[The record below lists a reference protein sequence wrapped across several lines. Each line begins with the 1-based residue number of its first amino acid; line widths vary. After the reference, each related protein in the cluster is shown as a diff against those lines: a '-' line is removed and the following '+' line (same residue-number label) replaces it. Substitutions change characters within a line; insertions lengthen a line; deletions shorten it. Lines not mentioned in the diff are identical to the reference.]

1 MFALVVYPAYILYR
15 IRRSIVNNFA
25 LKKLIGG
32 MDKAE
37 TQNVEYKLSW
47 RDEYLKWICGFANAQ
62 GGRIFIGVNDFGDIV
77 GVGDYKRLMD
87 DIPNKAVNHL
97 GIVVDVNLHVQE
109 GKHYIE
115 IIVPVSNVPIAYH
128 GVYHYRSGST
138 KQELKGIALQNLLLK
153 KMGKKWE
160 DMPVE
165 HVTLKDLNEKTVQSF
180 IIKAIEKERIPSDAL
195 TIGME
200 LLLKNLGLIT
210 EQGQLTNA
218 AILLFGK
225 SLVSASVT
233 ASFKIGRF
241 GKSSHDLLFQD
252 IIETNIFEMA
262 DKVMET
268 LKAKHLIRP
277 ISYKGLERMEPLE
290 YPEAALREAILN
302 AVIHKDY
309 SSTYTFLR
317 VYDDRLHLWN
327 PGLLPEE
334 LTIEELKKDH
344 SSYPRNRNIAN
355 VFFKAGYIESWGRGT
370 NKIID
375 ACREADLPEPIIEE
389 EQGGFGIIFLKDIY
403 TEEYLTS
410 LGLGEHL
417 IKTLLFIKKN
427 GSITNAQYQSLFNV
441 SKRKSTNDLRY
452 LVNEYFVEKVGIR
465 GRGTYYR
472 LKLKR

>member
-1 MFALVVYPAYILYR
+1 M
-15 IRRSIVNNFA
+15 NNFA
-25 LKKLIGG
+25 LKKLIGE

-62 GGRIFIGVNDFGDIV
+62 GGKIFIGVNDYGEIA
-77 GVGDYKRLMD
+77 GVDDYKRLMD

-97 GIVVDVNLHVQE
+97 GIVVDVNLHVHE
-109 GKHYIE
+109 GMYYIE

-153 KMGKKWE
+153 KIGRKWE

-165 HVTLKDLNEKTVQSF
+165 NVTFKDLNENTIHAF
-180 IIKAIEKERIPSDAL
+180 FIKAIEKERIPSDAL
-195 TIGME
+195 TMGTE
-200 LLLKNLGLIT
+200 LLLRNLNLIT

-225 SLVSASVT
+225 SLVRASVT

-241 GKSSHDLLFQD
+241 GKSNHDLLFQD
-252 IIETNIFEMA
+252 IIETNIFDMA

-268 LKAKHLIRP
+268 LKAKYLIRP

-302 AVIHKDY
+302 AIIHKDY

-327 PGLLPEE
+327 PGVLPEE

-375 ACREADLPEPIIEE
+375 TCWEADLPEPMIEE
-389 EQGGFGIIFLKDIY
+389 EQGGISVTFLKDIY
-403 TEEYLTS
+403 TQEYLTG
-410 LGLGEHL
+410 LGLAEHF
-417 IKTLLFIKKN
+417 IETILFIKKN
-427 GSITNAQYQSLFNV
+427 GSISNAQYQSLFNV
-441 SKRKSTNDLRY
+441 SKRKSTNDLQY
-452 LVNEYFVEKVGIR
+452 LVTKNFVEKVGTR

-472 LKLKR
+472 LKIKR

>member
-1 MFALVVYPAYILYR
+1 M
-15 IRRSIVNNFA
+15 NNFA
-25 LKKLIGG
+25 LKKLIGE

-47 RDEYLKWICGFANAQ
+47 RDEYLKWVCGFANAQ
-62 GGRIFIGVNDFGDIV
+62 GGKFFIGVNDYGEIA
-77 GVGDYKRLMD
+77 GVEDYKRLMD

-109 GKHYIE
+109 GINYIE

-153 KMGKKWE
+153 KMGRKWE

-165 HVTLKDLNEKTVQSF
+165 NVRFKDLNENTIHAF
-180 IIKAIEKERIPSDAL
+180 FIKAIEKERIPSDAL
-195 TIGME
+195 TMGTE
-200 LLLKNLGLIT
+200 LLLRNLSLIS

-225 SLVSASVT
+225 SVVRASVT

-241 GKSSHDLLFQD
+241 GKSNHDLLFQD
-252 IIETNIFEMA
+252 IIETNIFDMA

-268 LKAKHLIRP
+268 LKAKYLIRP

-302 AVIHKDY
+302 AIIHKDY

-317 VYDDRLHLWN
+317 VYDDRLHIWN
-327 PGLLPEE
+327 PGILPEE
-334 LTIEELKKDH
+334 LTVEELKKDH

-375 ACREADLPEPIIEE
+375 ACREAGLPEPIIEE
-389 EQGGFGIIFLKDIY
+389 EQGGFSITFLKDIY
-403 TEEYLTS
+403 TEEYLAS
-410 LGLGEHL
+410 LGLEKPL
-417 IKTLLFIKKN
+417 IKTLLFIKEN
-427 GSITNAQYQSLFNV
+427 RRITNAQYQNLFNV
-441 SKRKSTNDLRY
+441 SKRKSTNDLQY
-452 LVNEYFVEKVGIR
+452 LVTENFIEKVGTR

-472 LKLKR
+472 LKIKR

>member
-1 MFALVVYPAYILYR
+1 
-15 IRRSIVNNFA
+15 
-25 LKKLIGG
+25 

-47 RDEYLKWICGFANAQ
+47 RDEYLKWVCGFANAQ
-62 GGRIFIGVNDFGDIV
+62 GGKIFIGVNDYGEIA
-77 GVGDYKRLMD
+77 GVDDYKRLMD

-97 GIVVDVNLHVQE
+97 GIVVDVNLHIQE
-109 GKHYIE
+109 GRYYIE

-153 KMGKKWE
+153 KMGRKWE

-165 HVTLKDLNEKTVQSF
+165 NLTFKDLNENTIHAF
-180 IIKAIEKERIPSDAL
+180 FIKAIEKERIPSDAL
-195 TIGME
+195 TMGTE
-200 LLLKNLGLIT
+200 LLLRNLNLIT

-225 SLVSASVT
+225 SLVRASVT

-241 GKSSHDLLFQD
+241 GKSNHDLLFQD
-252 IIETNIFEMA
+252 IIETNIFDMA

-268 LKAKHLIRP
+268 LKAKYLIRP

-302 AVIHKDY
+302 AIIHKDY

-327 PGLLPEE
+327 PGVLPEE

-375 ACREADLPEPIIEE
+375 TCWEADLPEPIIEE
-389 EQGGFGIIFLKDIY
+389 EQGGISVTFLKDIY
-403 TEEYLTS
+403 TQEFLTG
-410 LGLGEHL
+410 LGLAEHF
-417 IKTLLFIKKN
+417 IETILFIKKN

-441 SKRKSTNDLRY
+441 SKRKSTNDLQY
-452 LVNEYFVEKVGIR
+452 LVTKNFVEKVGTR

-472 LKLKR
+472 LKIKR

>member
-1 MFALVVYPAYILYR
+1 MLAFVVHPAYILYR

-25 LKKLIGG
+25 LKKLIGE

-62 GGRIFIGVNDFGDIV
+62 GGKIFIGVNDYGEIA
-77 GVGDYKRLMD
+77 GVDDYKRLME
-87 DIPNKAVNHL
+87 DIPNKTVNHL

-109 GKHYIE
+109 GINYIE

-153 KMGKKWE
+153 KMGRKWE

-165 HVTLKDLNEKTVQSF
+165 NVRFKDLNENTIHAF
-180 IIKAIEKERIPSDAL
+180 FIKAIEKERIPSDAL
-195 TIGME
+195 TMGTE
-200 LLLKNLGLIT
+200 LLLRNLSLIS

-225 SLVSASVT
+225 SVVRASVT

-241 GKSSHDLLFQD
+241 GKSNHDLLFQD
-252 IIETNIFEMA
+252 IIETNIFDMA

-268 LKAKHLIRP
+268 LKAKYLIRP

-302 AVIHKDY
+302 AIIHKDY

-317 VYDDRLHLWN
+317 VYDDRLHIWN
-327 PGLLPEE
+327 PGILPEE
-334 LTIEELKKDH
+334 LTVEELKKDH

-375 ACREADLPEPIIEE
+375 ACREAGLPEPIIEE
-389 EQGGFGIIFLKDIY
+389 EQGGFSITFLKDIY
-403 TEEYLTS
+403 TEEYLAS
-410 LGLGEHL
+410 LGLEKPL
-417 IKTLLFIKKN
+417 IKTLLFIKEN
-427 GSITNAQYQSLFNV
+427 RRITNAQYQNLFNV
-441 SKRKSTNDLRY
+441 SKRKSTNDLQY
-452 LVNEYFVEKVGIR
+452 LVTENFIEKVGTR

-472 LKLKR
+472 LKIKR

>member
-1 MFALVVYPAYILYR
+1 
-15 IRRSIVNNFA
+15 
-25 LKKLIGG
+25 

-47 RDEYLKWICGFANAQ
+47 RDEYLKWVCGFANAQ
-62 GGRIFIGVNDFGDIV
+62 GGKIFIGVNDYGEIA
-77 GVGDYKRLMD
+77 GVDDYKRLME
-87 DIPNKAVNHL
+87 DIPNKTVNHL

-109 GKHYIE
+109 GINYIE

-153 KMGKKWE
+153 KMGRKWE

-165 HVTLKDLNEKTVQSF
+165 NVSSKDLNENTIHAF
-180 IIKAIEKERIPSDAL
+180 FIKAIEKERIPSDAL
-195 TIGME
+195 TMGTE
-200 LLLKNLGLIT
+200 LLLRNLSLIS

-225 SLVSASVT
+225 SVVRASVT

-241 GKSSHDLLFQD
+241 GKSNHDLLFQD
-252 IIETNIFEMA
+252 IIETNIFDMA

-268 LKAKHLIRP
+268 LKAKYLIRP

-302 AVIHKDY
+302 AIIHKDY

-327 PGLLPEE
+327 PGVLPEE

-370 NKIID
+370 NKIVD
-375 ACREADLPEPIIEE
+375 ACIEADLPEPIIEE
-389 EQGGFGIIFLKDIY
+389 EQGGISITFLKDIY
-403 TEEYLTS
+403 TEERLR
-410 LGLGEHL
+410 
-417 IKTLLFIKKN
+417 TLNINDRQVNAVLYAKKN
-427 GSITNAQYQSLFNV
+427 GTIASAEYQKLNGVGRTIATEELVDLV
-441 SKRKSTNDLRY
+441 SKGLLQKSGSIGRSSKY
-452 LVNEYFVEKVGIR
+452 LIPSKMI
-465 GRGTYYR
+465 YR
-472 LKLKR
+472 

>member
-1 MFALVVYPAYILYR
+1 
-15 IRRSIVNNFA
+15 
-25 LKKLIGG
+25 
-32 MDKAE
+32 
-37 TQNVEYKLSW
+37 
-47 RDEYLKWICGFANAQ
+47 
-62 GGRIFIGVNDFGDIV
+62 
-77 GVGDYKRLMD
+77 
-87 DIPNKAVNHL
+87 VNHL

-109 GKHYIE
+109 GIHYIE
-115 IIVPVSNVPIAYH
+115 ILVPVSNVPIAYH

-153 KMGKKWE
+153 KMGRKWE

-165 HVTLKDLNEKTVQSF
+165 NVSFKDLNENTIRAF
-180 IIKAIEKERIPSDAL
+180 FIKAIEKERIPSDAL
-195 TIGME
+195 TMGTE
-200 LLLKNLGLIT
+200 LLLRNLNLIT

-225 SLVSASVT
+225 SVVRASIT

-241 GKSSHDLLFQD
+241 GKSNHDLLFQD
-252 IIETNIFEMA
+252 IIETNIFDMA

-268 LKAKHLIRP
+268 LKGKYLIRP

-317 VYDDRLHLWN
+317 VYDDSLHLWN

-334 LTIEELKKDH
+334 LTIEELKKAH

-375 ACREADLPEPIIEE
+375 ACREAGLPEPVIEE
-389 EQGGFGIIFLKDIY
+389 EQGGFAITFLKDIY
-403 TEEYLTS
+403 TEEYLTG
-410 LGLGEHL
+410 LGLEKHF
-417 IKTLLFIKKN
+417 IKTILFIKEN
-427 GSITNAQYQSLFNV
+427 GSVSNAQYQSLFNI
-441 SKRKSTNDLRY
+441 SKRKSTNDLQQ
-452 LVNEYFVEKVGIR
+452 LVNKRFVEKVGTR

-472 LKLKR
+472 LKTRR

>member
-1 MFALVVYPAYILYR
+1 M
-15 IRRSIVNNFA
+15 NNFA
-25 LKKLIGG
+25 LKKLIGE

-37 TQNVEYKLSW
+37 TQNVEYKISW

-62 GGRIFIGVNDFGDIV
+62 GGKIFIGVNDFGEIA
-77 GVGDYKRLMD
+77 GVNHYKRLMD
-87 DIPNKAVNHL
+87 EIPNKAVNHL
-97 GIVVDVNLHVQE
+97 GIVVNVNLHVQE
-109 GKHYIE
+109 EKHYIE

-153 KMGKKWE
+153 KMGRKWE

-165 HVTLKDLNEKTVQSF
+165 NASIKDLNENTIQSF
-180 IIKAIEKERIPSDAL
+180 IIKAVEKERIPSNAL
-195 TIGME
+195 TMGTE
-200 LLLKNLGLIT
+200 LLLRNLGLIT

-218 AILLFGK
+218 AIILFGK
-225 SLVSASVT
+225 SLVRASVT

-241 GKSSHDLLFQD
+241 GKSNHDLLFQD
-252 IIETNIFEMA
+252 IIETNIFDMA

-268 LKAKHLIRP
+268 LKAKYLIRP

-302 AVIHKDY
+302 AIIHKDY

-327 PGLLPEE
+327 PGTLPEE
-334 LTIEELKKDH
+334 LTIEELRKDH

-375 ACREADLPEPIIEE
+375 ACKEAGLPEPVIEE
-389 EQGGFGIIFLKDIY
+389 EQGGISITFLKDIY
-403 TEEYLTS
+403 TEEILKDY
-410 LGLGEHL
+410 GLENRH
-417 IKTLLFIKKN
+417 IRALLFIKENKR
-427 GSITNAQYQSLFNV
+427 ITNKQYQELFNV
-441 SKRKSTNDLRY
+441 SKRTATYDLQF
-452 LVNEYFVEKVGIR
+452 LIQQDLISKVGLTGKGTHYILLR
-465 GRGTYYR
+465 GNKGAIDTVKGQR
-472 LKLKR
+472 

>member
-1 MFALVVYPAYILYR
+1 
-15 IRRSIVNNFA
+15 
-25 LKKLIGG
+25 

-47 RDEYLKWICGFANAQ
+47 RDEYLKWVCGFANAQ
-62 GGRIFIGVNDFGDIV
+62 GGKIFIGVNDYGEIA
-77 GVGDYKRLMD
+77 GVEDYKRLMD

-97 GIVVDVNLHVQE
+97 GIVVDVNLHIQE
-109 GKHYIE
+109 GIRYIE

-153 KMGKKWE
+153 KMGRKWE

-165 HVTLKDLNEKTVQSF
+165 NVSFKDLNENTIHAF
-180 IIKAIEKERIPSDAL
+180 FIKAIEKERIPSDAL
-195 TIGME
+195 TMGTE
-200 LLLKNLGLIT
+200 LLLRNLSLIT

-225 SLVSASVT
+225 SVVRASVT

-241 GKSSHDLLFQD
+241 GKSNHDLLFQD
-252 IIETNIFEMA
+252 IIETNIFDMA

-268 LKAKHLIRP
+268 LKAKYLIRP

-302 AVIHKDY
+302 AIIHKDY

-327 PGLLPEE
+327 PGALPEE
-334 LTIEELKKDH
+334 LTIEELKIAH

-375 ACREADLPEPIIEE
+375 ACIEADLPEPIIEE
-389 EQGGFGIIFLKDIY
+389 EQGGISVTFRKDIY
-403 TEEYLTS
+403 TEDFLQKQDLEKRQITAL
-410 LGLGEHL
+410 LH
-417 IKTLLFIKKN
+417 IKEFGAISN
-427 GSITNAQYQSLFNV
+427 SQYQKLTGV
-441 SKRKSTNDLRY
+441 SKRTATRDLQQ
-452 LVNEYFVEKVGIR
+452 LFLEGFIQKEGIT
-465 GRGTYYR
+465 GRGTVYGFP
-472 LKLKR
+472 KGKGAIKGPKVP

>member
-1 MFALVVYPAYILYR
+1 MLAFVVHPAYILYR

-25 LKKLIGG
+25 LKKLIGE

-62 GGRIFIGVNDFGDIV
+62 GGKIFIGVNDYGEIA
-77 GVGDYKRLMD
+77 GVDDYKRLME
-87 DIPNKAVNHL
+87 DIPNKTVNHL

-109 GKHYIE
+109 GINYIE

-153 KMGKKWE
+153 KMGRKWE

-165 HVTLKDLNEKTVQSF
+165 NVRFKDLNENTIHAF
-180 IIKAIEKERIPSDAL
+180 FIKAIEKERIPSDAL
-195 TIGME
+195 TMGTE
-200 LLLKNLGLIT
+200 LLLRNLSLIT
-210 EQGQLTNA
+210 EQNQLTNA
-218 AILLFGK
+218 AILLFGR
-225 SLVSASVT
+225 SVVRASVT

-241 GKSSHDLLFQD
+241 GKSNHDLLFQD
-252 IIETNIFEMA
+252 IIETNIFDMA

-268 LKAKHLIRP
+268 LKAKYLIRP
-277 ISYKGLERMEPLE
+277 ISYKRLERMEPLE

-302 AVIHKDY
+302 AIIHKDY

-317 VYDDRLHLWN
+317 VYDDRLHIWN
-327 PGLLPEE
+327 PGILPEE
-334 LTIEELKKDH
+334 LTVEELKKDH
-344 SSYPRNRNIAN
+344 SSYPRNRNIGN

-375 ACREADLPEPIIEE
+375 ACREAGLPEPIIEE
-389 EQGGFGIIFLKDIY
+389 EQGGFSITFLKDIY
-403 TEEYLTS
+403 TEEYLAS
-410 LGLGEHL
+410 LGLEKPL
-417 IKTLLFIKKN
+417 IKTLMFIKEN
-427 GSITNAQYQSLFNV
+427 RRITNAQYQNLFNV
-441 SKRKSTNDLRY
+441 SKRKSTNDLQY
-452 LVNEYFVEKVGIR
+452 LVTENFIEKVGTR

-472 LKLKR
+472 LKIKR

>member
-1 MFALVVYPAYILYR
+1 M
-15 IRRSIVNNFA
+15 NTE
-25 LKKLIGG
+25 
-32 MDKAE
+32 E
-37 TQNVEYKLSW
+37 TQNVEYKQSW

-62 GGRIFIGVNDFGDIV
+62 GGQIFIGVDDK
-77 GVGDYKRLMD
+77 GVVTGIEDYKKLMD

-97 GIVVDVNLHVQE
+97 GVVVDVNLRKQTN
-109 GKHYIE
+109 KYYIE

-153 KMGKKWE
+153 KMGKRWE
-160 DMPVE
+160 DMPLEGISVN
-165 HVTLKDLNEKTVQSF
+165 DLNESTIQSF
-180 IIKAIEKERIPSDAL
+180 VSKAIGKERIPLDARKIS
-195 TIGME
+195 TE
-200 LLLKNLGLIT
+200 LLLKNLSLIT

-225 SLVSASVT
+225 SVARVAVT

-252 IIETNIFEMA
+252 IIETNIFDMP
-262 DKVMET
+262 DKVMEA
-268 LKAKHLIRP
+268 LKAKYLIRP
-277 ISYKGLERMEPLE
+277 ISYKGLERLEPLE
-290 YPEAALREAILN
+290 YPEAALREAVLN
-302 AVIHKDY
+302 AIIHKDY

-327 PGLLPEE
+327 PGVLPEE

-375 ACREADLPEPIIEE
+375 ACREAGLPEPVIEE
-389 EQGGFGIIFLKDIY
+389 EQGGFGITFLKDIY

-410 LGLGEHL
+410 LGLEEHL

-441 SKRKSTNDLRY
+441 SKRKSTNDLQY
-452 LVNEYFVEKVGIR
+452 LVNENLVEKVGTR

-472 LKLKR
+472 LKIKG